1 MFTYCWIILYNCM
14 EVKEEKR
21 GTELRQKLLTTQ
33 KSYYVLI
40 CEVKYI
46 YKDMEI
52 SNKYA
57 RCVLLYIYMYIVL

>member
-1 MFTYCWIILYNCM
+1 M

-21 GTELRQKLLTTQ
+21 GTELRQKLLTIQ

-46 YKDMEI
+46 
-52 SNKYA
+52 
-57 RCVLLYIYMYIVL
+57 

>member
-1 MFTYCWIILYNCM
+1 MYVFTYCWIILYNCM

-21 GTELRQKLLTTQ
+21 GTELRQKLLTIQ

-46 YKDMEI
+46 
-52 SNKYA
+52 
-57 RCVLLYIYMYIVL
+57 